1 MVTEIDAL
9 RSRKQQLIERS
20 DLYRQAMADELRNV
34 QPATAWVPQTVRVA
48 RTFYPVLAMVAPLLA
63 YVLTRKRRAPE
74 PAPPPRRNGVIASAL
89 AGYRFFRQ
97 VKPLWDGVR
106 SWRD

>member
-9 RSRKQQLIERS
+9 RSRKQELIERS
-20 DLYRQAMADELRNV
+20 DRYRQAMAAELRNV
-34 QPATAWVPQTVRVA
+34 QTATAWVPRTVRVA
-48 RTFYPVLAMVAPLLA
+48 RNLYPILAMATPLLA

-74 PAPPPRRNGVIASAL
+74 PSTPPRRNGVIASAL
-89 AGYRFFRQ
+89 AGYSFFRQ

-106 SWRD
+106 SWRG